1 MGRLGTGQ
9 LRTCTARFYSCEPL
23 TDAPASSSANQTAP
37 HQTGRAS
44 LTSASAVI
52 GQSRIFPTS
61 RAPCGQEGW
70 LCHFPI
76 DDAVGQIVAPATMC
90 AARERGR
97 SGRRWRNSP
106 TSSSQSRASYTLG
119 RACALPSDTQGR
131 SRVPELGSLG
141 SVRGALSNGRPYR
154 ELVIPQS
161 KGQG

>member
-1 MGRLGTGQ
+1 MGHLGTGQ
-9 LRTCTARFYSCEPL
+9 LRTCTARFYSYDPL

-61 RAPCGQEGW
+61 RAPCWQEGW

-76 DDAVGQIVAPATMC
+76 DYAVGQIAASATMC
-90 AARERGR
+90 ATRERGW
-97 SGRRWRNSP
+97 RRWRNSP
-106 TSSSQSRASYTLG
+106 TSSSQSRASSTLG

-131 SRVPELGSLG
+131 SRVPELGSLR

-154 ELVIPQS
+154 ELVISQS